1 MSRWA
6 VRHPVFALIVW
17 FILLIVIGGASAV
30 FSGKFNDSF
39 ALPGVQSTQAQD
51 LLQKLAPKGPKTTS
65 VTIIWESDDVR
76 TGASKERAERLLKD
90 VASLPEI
97 RCVQTPYADN
107 RGPKCAEDT
116 NIPITKE
123 VSEGIAKELRKE
135 VGLSAGQIGTIAKAL
150 EPLAHADAQTLGK
163 VARVLPGAAKLA
175 SLPPNVLTGLVDI
188 GDLVV
193 KADGALSTKEATELS
208 DTFGGLEKLAK
219 IPPET
224 LRKLAKADPSALA
237 RAAEKIPAD
246 AAEVEKLDGELQSAI
261 TDLHR
266 AAKAAQ
272 RAVAQISR
280 DGTVAYATVTFD
292 GASLSAATAERLLAD
307 IASANRDGLTVG
319 AQGSAIE
326 GAGGGGDY
334 SELIGIGV
342 AIVILLIAFGS
353 VIAAGLPIVVA
364 GIGLVAGQLLIIVAA
379 RFTDVASFA
388 PTLAA
393 MIGLGV
399 GIDYALFVFNRF
411 YQELQ
416 NGAQPKDAALT
427 SVGTAGKA
435 VLFAGSTVIIALLGM
450 FVLGIRF
457 FDGLAIAAALAVLMV
472 LLSALFFLPA
482 MLSLLGHHA
491 LGIRL
496 PWRRTLRPFDP
507 EHSRWAGYADVLQRR
522 PIVPLLISLALIGLL
537 AFPALGM
544 RLGFPDDGTQVP
556 GSPLRVGFDLM
567 QKGFGQGVSGPYVVA
582 VELPKKDDVAA
593 LGTAIRAIEKTDGVA
608 RTLPDSGMLPLI
620 ALEKASFGDGGKLTS
635 VIVYPKDDP
644 QSDQAAALL
653 DTLRDTTAPALERE
667 HKVRILVGGAQAVS
681 ADFTTV
687 LAKALPVFL
696 LLVIG
701 LGFLALTL
709 LFHSLV
715 IPLTAAVTSLLSFAA
730 ALGITVSVFQLGVA
744 QSILGL
750 GGTGPILPFL
760 PVMVFAILFGLSMDY
775 QVFLVSRMREYWER
789 TSDNRQ
795 SVRMGVAGS
804 GRVVVIAAS
813 IMTSVFLAF
822 VPTPNDTIKLF
833 GVALASAVIVD
844 AFLVRLVLVPSLM
857 TLLGKANWWL
867 PKWLDR
873 VLPRIT
879 LE

>member
-6 VRHPVFALIVW
+6 VRHPVLALIAWV
-17 FILLIVIGGASAV
+17 IVLIAIAASARM
-30 FSGKFNDSF
+30 FAGTFNDSF

-51 LLQKLAPKGPKTTS
+51 LLQKLAPKGPQTTS
-65 VTIIWESDDVR
+65 VTVVWQAKDVKSAQDR
-76 TGASKERAERLLKD
+76 ERAERML
-90 VASLPEI
+90 AEIAALPGL
-97 RCVQTPYADN
+97 RCVQTPFTKN
-107 RGPKCAEDT
+107 LGPKCADDT
-116 NIPITKE
+116 NIPIAKA
-123 VSEGIAKELRKE
+123 VSEGIAKELKAK

-150 EPLAHADAQTLGK
+150 EPLAHADAQSLAK

-175 SLPPNVLTGLVDI
+175 SLPPDELKGLVDI
-188 GDLVV
+188 GDLVA
-193 KADGALSTKEATELS
+193 KADGKLTEKEAGDLTAAL
-208 DTFGGLEKLAK
+208 GGLEKLAT
-219 IPPET
+219 IPPQA
-224 LRKLAKADPSALA
+224 LQKLAKADPAALA
-237 RAAEKIPAD
+237 RVAERLPAD
-246 AAEVEKLDGELQSAI
+246 AAEVDRLDAELRTAI

-266 AAKAAQ
+266 AAKASERASAQ
-272 RAVAQISR
+272 VSK
-280 DGTVAYATVTFD
+280 DGTVAYATITFD
-292 GASLSAATAERLLAD
+292 GSTLPATTADRMLAI
-307 IASANRDGLTVG
+307 IAGANGDGLTVG
-319 AQGSAIE
+319 AQGGALE

-334 SELIGIGV
+334 SELVGIGV

-353 VIAAGLPIVVA
+353 VVAAGLPIVIA
-364 GIGLVAGQLLIIVAA
+364 GFGLFAGQLLIIIAA
-379 RFTDVASFA
+379 RVTDVASFA

-416 NGAQPKDAALT
+416 GGAAPKDAALT

-435 VLFAGSTVIIALLGM
+435 VLFAGSTVIVALLGM

-457 FDGLAIAAALAVLMV
+457 FDGLAVAAALAVLMV
-472 LLSALFFLPA
+472 MTSALWFLPA
-482 MLSLLGHHA
+482 LLSLLGRHA
-491 LGIRL
+491 IGLRL
-496 PWRRTLRPFDP
+496 PWRRTLKPFDP
-507 EHSRWAGYADVLQRR
+507 EHSRWAGYADILQRR
-522 PIVPLLISLALIGLL
+522 PIVPLLISLALL
-537 AFPALGM
+537 AVLAWPALGM

-556 GSPLRVGFDLM
+556 GSPLRVGFELM
-567 QKGFGQGVSGPYVVA
+567 AKGFGAGTGGPYVVA
-582 VELPKKDDVAA
+582 VEVPKKDDMAA
-593 LGTAIRAIEKTDGVA
+593 FGEAVKAIEGTSGVA

-620 ALEKASFGDGGKLTS
+620 ALDKGVFADGGKLTS
-635 VIVYPKDDP
+635 VIVYPTGDP
-644 QSDQAAALL
+644 QSQEASALL
-653 DTLRDTTAPALERE
+653 DTLRERTAPALEQD
-667 HKVRILVGGAQAVS
+667 HGVRILVGGAQAVS

-696 LLVIG
+696 ILVIG
-701 LGFLALTL
+701 LGFLALAL

-730 ALGITVSVFQLGVA
+730 ALGITVSVFQLGVG
-744 QSILGL
+744 QSLLGL

-789 TSDNRQ
+789 SEDNRDA
-795 SVRMGVAGS
+795 VRMGLAGS

-844 AFLVRLVLVPSLM
+844 AFVVRLVLVPSLM
-857 TLLGKANWWL
+857 TLVGRANWWL
-867 PKWLDR
+867 PRWLDR
-873 VLPRIT
+873 VLPRIS